1 MAVNSV
7 TMQTAAVYE
16 TAQSA
21 KGSKKEKSVQEKT
34 SVSNTAQDE
43 YVKSEKSPT
52 DSTKQIYTKDS
63 ATVERLKQ
71 DAELRKQRLIE
82 LVQKSLGKQ
91 AGTFQTLSDMFQAI
105 KDGKV
110 NVDPNAVEQAKKDV
124 AEDGY
129 WGVKQTSDRLV
140 EMAKA
145 LSGGDTSKADEMIAA
160 IEKGFNQATKSWGG
174 ELPDICKDTLAAAKE
189 KLTQWKES
197 TAKSTE

>member
-7 TMQTAAVYE
+7 TMQTAEAYE
-16 TAQSA
+16 TAQSV

-34 SVSNTAQDE
+34 SVSSTVQDE
-43 YVKSEKSPT
+43 YVKSEKSTT

-71 DAELRKQRLIE
+71 DAEMRKQRLIE

-110 NVDPNAVEQAKKDV
+110 KVDPNAVEQAKKDV

-145 LSGGDTSKADEMIAA
+145 LSGGDASKADEMMAA